1 MTSPKGT
8 KSIIGG
14 IGLTVSIIIGTV
26 IGLEGGF
33 VDHPEDTG
41 GATKYG
47 ITHEVARANGYIG
60 PMELLSKDLANA
72 IYEKQ
77 YVYQPKFHLI
87 VSESN
92 AAGGKVID
100 AGVNTGVTRAATWF
114 QRSLNVLNRDGKDY
128 APIKEDGLI
137 GPATLSAFA
146 SLQEVRGRVK
156 ACELVLKLM
165 DIQQGSHYMSLTKHR
180 SFMVGWVDNR
190 IQNIPL
196 GDCNE

>member
-1 MTSPKGT
+1 MTFPKSS
-8 KSIIGG
+8 KNIIGSLG
-14 IGLTVSIIIGTV
+14 ITIGIIVGTV
-26 IGLEGGF
+26 IGVEGGF

-47 ITHEVARANGYIG
+47 ITQEVARANGYTG
-60 PMELLSKDLANA
+60 PMELLSKDLASA
-72 IYEKQ
+72 IYEKE
-77 YVYQPKFHLI
+77 YVYKPKFDLI
-87 VSESN
+87 VSEST
-92 AAGGKVID
+92 AVGGKVID
-100 AGVNTGVTRAATWF
+100 AGVNTGVSRTAVWF

-137 GPATLSAFA
+137 GPATLSAYA
-146 SLQEVRGRVK
+146 SLQEVRGSVK